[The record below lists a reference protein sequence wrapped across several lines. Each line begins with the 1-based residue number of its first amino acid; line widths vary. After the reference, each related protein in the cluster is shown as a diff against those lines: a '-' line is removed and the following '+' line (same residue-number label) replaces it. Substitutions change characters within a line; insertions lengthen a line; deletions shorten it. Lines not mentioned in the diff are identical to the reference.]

1 VHPCLIEKDQLLANV
16 SGVMN
21 AVRIRGDAVGDSL
34 LYGAGAGAKPTAS
47 AVVGDLVDVVRTLTS
62 DPGNR
67 VPHLAFQPQQLAEPR
82 MRPITEIS
90 CAHYLRLTVRDRPGV
105 LADVTRIL
113 GEHQVSIRV
122 ISQKGFGDEQGVV
135 PVVIVTHDAK
145 EADIADATKKIETL
159 EANAAPVVRVRV
171 ETPD

>member
-1 VHPCLIEKDQLLANV
+1 
-16 SGVMN
+16 
-21 AVRIRGDAVGDSL
+21 
-34 LYGAGAGAKPTAS
+34 
-47 AVVGDLVDVVRTLTS
+47 
-62 DPGNR
+62 
-67 VPHLAFQPQQLAEPR
+67 

-122 ISQKGFGDEQGVV
+122 ISQKGFGDKEGVV

-145 EADIADATKKIETL
+145 EVDIADATKKIETL
-159 EANAAPVVRVRV
+159 EASAAPVVRVRV